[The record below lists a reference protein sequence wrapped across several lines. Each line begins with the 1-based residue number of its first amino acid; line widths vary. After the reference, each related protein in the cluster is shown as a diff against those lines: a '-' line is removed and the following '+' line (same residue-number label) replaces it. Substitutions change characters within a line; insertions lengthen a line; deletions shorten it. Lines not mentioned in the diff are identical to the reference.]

1 MKWSKSETM
10 SLDATRLALER
21 ELLASLRA
29 QSADLEQPQVRMQLH
44 ALFLEQAQGLLQPL
58 MEEVRDWTAG
68 QIARPSQS
76 TVVGLKRLQGLAQD
90 RQEPGL
96 VRLAEALHDAVVR
109 AIVGNTPVSAAACL
123 RAVEELHRLLHQY
136 AVGVS
141 RAPSDNVMAD
151 LR

>member
-1 MKWSKSETM
+1 M
-10 SLDATRLALER
+10 SLDPTRLALER
-21 ELLASLRA
+21 ELLDSLRA
-29 QSADLEQPQVRMQLH
+29 HSADLQQPKVRLQLH

-58 MEEVRDWTAG
+58 MAEVREWAAG
-68 QIARPSQS
+68 QVARPSQS
-76 TVVGLKRLQGLAQD
+76 TMAGLKRLHGLAQD

-109 AIVGNTPVSAAACL
+109 ASVGNTPVSAAACL
-123 RAVEELHRLLHQY
+123 RAAEELHRLLHQY

-141 RAPSDNVMAD
+141 RAPSDSVMTD

>member
-1 MKWSKSETM
+1 M
-10 SLDATRLALER
+10 SLDPTRLALER
-21 ELLASLRA
+21 ELLDSLRA
-29 QSADLEQPQVRMQLH
+29 HSADLQQPKVRLQLH

-58 MEEVRDWTAG
+58 MEEG
-68 QIARPSQS
+68 QVARPSQS
-76 TVVGLKRLQGLAQD
+76 TMAGLKRLHGLAQD

-109 AIVGNTPVSAAACL
+109 ASVGNTPVSAAACL
-123 RAVEELHRLLHQY
+123 RAAEELHRLLHQY

-141 RAPSDNVMAD
+141 RAPSDSVMTD

>member
-1 MKWSKSETM
+1 M

-68 QIARPSQS
+68 QIARPSQN

-123 RAVEELHRLLHQY
+123 RAAEELHRLLHQY